1 MKKVTIMASPPA
13 SKGLVH
19 CPICTHTVG
28 GEVITVKRSL
38 RVKPG
43 QRCAHCGSSLDA
55 GYVIHYDKAA

>member
-1 MKKVTIMASPPA
+1 MKQFTMTMKAVE

-28 GEVITVKRSL
+28 AEIVTVKRSM
-38 RVKPG
+38 RAKPG